1 MSFRTRTAL
10 AAILIAVAIGFA
22 AGWLV
27 GLRSDSST
35 DARVRNEAHR
45 LRERV
50 HELSR

>member
-1 MSFRTRTAL
+1 MSFRARTAL
-10 AAILIAVAIGFA
+10 AALLLAAAIGFA

-27 GLRSDSST
+27 GLRSDDSVE
-35 DARVRNEAHR
+35 ARVRDEAHR

>member
-1 MSFRTRTAL
+1 MSFRARTAIAALLL
-10 AAILIAVAIGFA
+10 AAAIGFA

-27 GLRSDSST
+27 GLRSDDSME
-35 DARVRNEAHR
+35 ARVRDEAHR